1 MKTDILIITAIL
13 YILNFSCRDS
23 GQDDPNPPIPKDSC
37 IVYEPILD
45 SISKVR
51 VYTVKDSIVDFGYAT
66 KVNSISFFNFGAII
80 NNERILIHLFSQVQ
94 DGNLSDLVVFYIK
107 NNLPDCYKISS
118 DCNVPKEN
126 RYSKSCSVYDTNH
139 GDVLID
145 SYILDT
151 SRTDNQVEIIS
162 IDTVQKIIEGRF
174 ACSFIF
180 ANDRPKRDP
189 YNLDTMRFF
198 NGYFKGKYEER

>member
-1 MKTDILIITAIL
+1 MRTNIWIITAIL

-23 GQDDPNPPIPKDSC
+23 GPDDPNPPIPKDSC
-37 IVYEPILD
+37 IVHEPILD

-51 VYTVKDSIVDFGYAT
+51 VYTIKDTILGFGFAT
-66 KVNSISFFNFGAII
+66 KVNMGTYFNIGILRNDNRILVTLFSNDQFGDLTDLLVFYVNDINIGCYNIAIDGNDLNSSNLLVGALFNF
-80 NNERILIHLFSQVQ
+80 NDRDILVDNYL
-94 DGNLSDLVVFYIK
+94 L
-107 NNLPDCYKISS
+107 
-118 DCNVPKEN
+118 
-126 RYSKSCSVYDTNH
+126 DTN
-139 GDVLID
+139 
-145 SYILDT
+145 
-151 SRTDNQVEIIS
+151 QVNNKIEIVS

-174 ACSFIF
+174 SCSFVL